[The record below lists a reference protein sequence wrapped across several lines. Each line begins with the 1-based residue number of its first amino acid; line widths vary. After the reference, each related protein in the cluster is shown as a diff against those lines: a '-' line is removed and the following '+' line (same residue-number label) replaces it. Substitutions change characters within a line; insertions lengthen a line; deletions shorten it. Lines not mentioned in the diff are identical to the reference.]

1 MAIEDP
7 LFGVHP
13 AAMQLQRRR
22 MELIAANIANAD
34 TPGFQAR
41 DVDFRQV
48 LASTQSVDAPMQTH
62 ANHLGGNAGGRAGD
76 VAGPADAGA
85 TVYRVPVQPS
95 ADGNT
100 VDVQIEQAQFA
111 DAALRYQAGL
121 SFLDSRIKSLITALT
136 GQ

>member
-1 MAIEDP
+1 MANEDP
-7 LFGVHP
+7 LFGIHP

-41 DVDFRQV
+41 DLDFREA
-48 LASTQSVDAPMQTH
+48 LASAQASAAAPLQTH
-62 ANHLGGNAGGRAGD
+62 AAHLGTG
-76 VAGPADAGA
+76 AGA
-85 TVYRVPVQPS
+85 ASSPQPEYRVPTQPA

-111 DAALRYQAGL
+111 DAALRYKASL

>member
-1 MAIEDP
+1 MAIDDP

-48 LASTQSVDAPMQTH
+48 LASTQQAVDTPLQTH
-62 ANHLGGNAGGRAGD
+62 ANHLGGNAGGG
-76 VAGPADAGA
+76 AGPASAGA

-121 SFLDSRIKSLITALT
+121 NFLDSRIKSLMTALT

>member
-1 MAIEDP
+1 MTINDP
-7 LFGVHP
+7 VFGVHP

-41 DVDFRQV
+41 DLDFRQV
-48 LASTQSVDAPMQTH
+48 LASAQA
-62 ANHLGGNAGGRAGD
+62 AGGAATSD
-76 VAGPADAGA
+76 PA
-85 TVYRVPVQPS
+85 YRVAVQPS

-111 DAALRYQAGL
+111 DAALRYQASL
-121 SFLDSRIKSLITALT
+121 QFLDARIKGLLTAFT

>member
-1 MAIEDP
+1 MTINDP
-7 LFGVHP
+7 VFGVHP

-41 DVDFRQV
+41 DLDFRQV
-48 LASTQSVDAPMQTH
+48 LASTQASTATTTD
-62 ANHLGGNAGGRAGD
+62 
-76 VAGPADAGA
+76 PA
-85 TVYRVPVQPS
+85 YRVAMQPS

-111 DAALRYQAGL
+111 DAALRYQASL
-121 SFLDSRIKSLITALT
+121 QFLDARIKGLLTAFT

>member
-1 MAIEDP
+1 MTINDP
-7 LFGVHP
+7 VFGVHP

-41 DVDFRQV
+41 DLDFRQV
-48 LASTQSVDAPMQTH
+48 LASTQ
-62 ANHLGGNAGGRAGD
+62 
-76 VAGPADAGA
+76 AGA
-85 TVYRVPVQPS
+85 GAAAADPAYRVAVQPS

-100 VDVQIEQAQFA
+100 VDTQIEQAQFA
-111 DAALRYQAGL
+111 DAALRYQASL
-121 SFLDSRIKSLITALT
+121 QFLDARIKGLLTAFT

>member
-1 MAIEDP
+1 MANEDP
-7 LFGVHP
+7 LFGIHP

-41 DVDFRQV
+41 DLDFREA
-48 LASTQSVDAPMQTH
+48 LASAQASAAAPLQTH
-62 ANHLGGNAGGRAGD
+62 AAHLG
-76 VAGPADAGA
+76 AGA
-85 TVYRVPVQPS
+85 GASSPQPEYRVPTQPA

-111 DAALRYQAGL
+111 DAALRYKASL
-121 SFLDSRIKSLITALT
+121 SFLDARIKSLITALT

>member
-7 LFGVHP
+7 VFGVHP

-41 DVDFRQV
+41 DLDFRKL
-48 LASTQSVDAPMQTH
+48 LASTQQA
-62 ANHLGGNAGGRAGD
+62 AA
-76 VAGPADAGA
+76 AGA
-85 TVYRVPVQPS
+85 SAEPAYRVAQQPA

-111 DAALRYQAGL
+111 DAALRYQASL
-121 SFLDSRIKSLITALT
+121 NFLDARIKGLLTAFT

>member
-1 MAIEDP
+1 MAQEDS

-41 DVDFRQV
+41 DVDFRAV
-48 LASTQSVDAPMQTH
+48 LASTQQTAAAPAQTH
-62 ANHLGGNAGGRAGD
+62 AAHLGTA
-76 VAGPADAGA
+76 AGPAPGA
-85 TVYRVPVQPS
+85 EPGTVYRLPVQPA

-100 VDVQIEQAQFA
+100 VDVQVEQAQFA
-111 DAALRYQAGL
+111 DAALRYQASL
-121 SFLDSRIKSLITALT
+121 NFLDARIKSLLTALT

>member
-1 MAIEDP
+1 MALDDP
-7 LFGVHP
+7 MFGIQP

-41 DVDFRQV
+41 DIDFRAV
-48 LASTQSVDAPMQTH
+48 LASTLPGPSTPARTQATH
-62 ANHLGGNAGGRAGD
+62 MNAI
-76 VAGPADAGA
+76 GA
-85 TVYRVPVQPS
+85 SDTQPVYRVPVQPS

-100 VDVQIEQAQFA
+100 VDTQIEQAQFA
-111 DAALRYQAGL
+111 DAAVRYQAGL
-121 SFLDSRIKSLITALT
+121 NFMDARIKGLITALT

>member
-1 MAIEDP
+1 MTINDP
-7 LFGVHP
+7 MFGVHP

-41 DVDFRQV
+41 DLDFRQV
-48 LASTQSVDAPMQTH
+48 LAYTQA
-62 ANHLGGNAGGRAGD
+62 AGTAAAD
-76 VAGPADAGA
+76 PA
-85 TVYRVPVQPS
+85 YRVAVQPA

-111 DAALRYQAGL
+111 DAALRYQASL
-121 SFLDSRIKSLITALT
+121 QFLDARIKGLLTAFT

>member
-1 MAIEDP
+1 MTIEDP
-7 LFGVHP
+7 VFGVHP

-41 DVDFRQV
+41 DLDFRQV
-48 LASTQSVDAPMQTH
+48 LASTQTGASA
-62 ANHLGGNAGGRAGD
+62 AE
-76 VAGPADAGA
+76 PA
-85 TVYRVPVQPS
+85 YRVAVQPA

-111 DAALRYQAGL
+111 DAALRYQASL
-121 SFLDSRIKSLITALT
+121 NFMDARIKGLLTAFT

>member
-1 MAIEDP
+1 MTINDP
-7 LFGVHP
+7 VFGVHP

-41 DVDFRQV
+41 ALDFRQV
-48 LASTQSVDAPMQTH
+48 LASTQAAGTAAVD
-62 ANHLGGNAGGRAGD
+62 
-76 VAGPADAGA
+76 PA
-85 TVYRVPVQPS
+85 YRVAVQPA

-111 DAALRYQAGL
+111 DAALRYQASL
-121 SFLDSRIKSLITALT
+121 QFLDARIKGLLTAFT

>member
-1 MAIEDP
+1 MAIDDP

-48 LASTQSVDAPMQTH
+48 LASTQQAVDAPMQTH
-62 ANHLGGNAGGRAGD
+62 ANHLGGNAGGG
-76 VAGPADAGA
+76 AGPAEAGA

-121 SFLDSRIKSLITALT
+121 NFLDSRIKSLMTALT

>member
-7 LFGVHP
+7 VFGVHP

-41 DVDFRQV
+41 DLDFRQV
-48 LASTQSVDAPMQTH
+48 LASTQTGVSAAD
-62 ANHLGGNAGGRAGD
+62 
-76 VAGPADAGA
+76 PA
-85 TVYRVPVQPS
+85 YRVAVQPA

-111 DAALRYQAGL
+111 DAALRYQASL
-121 SFLDSRIKSLITALT
+121 NFMDARIKGLLTAFT